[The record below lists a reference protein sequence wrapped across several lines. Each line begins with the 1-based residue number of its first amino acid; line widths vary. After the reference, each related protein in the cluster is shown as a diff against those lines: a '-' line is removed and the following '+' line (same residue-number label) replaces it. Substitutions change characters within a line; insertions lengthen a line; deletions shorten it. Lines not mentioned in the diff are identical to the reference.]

1 MIPTAITEL
10 AVPPTPILKQFKLNK
25 SDITGIVIYG
35 FTKLIENNIAYIN
48 VTT

>member
-25 SDITGIVIYG
+25 SDITGIVIYSFPSKKG
-35 FTKLIENNIAYIN
+35 NYGI
-48 VTT
+48 